1 MKKYELD
8 NRNKLIFELIKT
20 CVTLDFLSQLTCNH
34 NNFPYISAAV
44 EKFFVKEYMD

>member
-1 MKKYELD
+1 MKKYEFG

-20 CVTLDFLSQLTCNH
+20 CVMLDFLSQLTCNH
-34 NNFPYISAAV
+34 NNFLNISAAV